1 MKRILM
7 LNTLPLVNFED
18 DSEENKTAG
27 NQTLYNTLKGYSE
40 QGFHVTMLTFADIPK
55 RSSPFPNIE
64 IRRSRYFP
72 LFNLLNRLKIVS
84 DHEETGRIGSSFY
97 ARTWNLLAY
106 REGLHLSKQLKPDLL
121 YGYEIYS
128 TRPAKRIADELKLPC
143 ATRFQGTELGL
154 LLNDPEFEEAN
165 DYIEGTAVNA
175 DLIIMAN
182 DGTDG
187 DQVLERLGMEP
198 EKIRFWPNGLHD
210 KEKYLDYEKDDRYR
224 EKMDLPEDALII
236 CTANRFVD
244 WKRLDRVIKM
254 MKHLIDVKP
263 RVHLIAIGDGP
274 EKQRLTELIKSLNL
288 ENIQF
293 PGVMEHEE
301 TIYHIAN
308 ADLYITLNE
317 SGNLGNSILE
327 ALSLGT
333 VVCTL
338 KNDSVNKVLKDG
350 FNAMLFKEMDE
361 KMIADGLAEL
371 LGNKEQM
378 KMLEENGRQYA
389 KEKLRSWPERMNLEI
404 EEIKKLL

>member
-64 IRRSRYFP
+64 MRRSRYFP
-72 LFNLLNRLKIVS
+72 LFHLLNRLKIVY

-97 ARTWNLLAY
+97 ARAWNLLAY
-106 REGLHLSKQLKPDLL
+106 KEGLHLSKQLKPDLL

-128 TRPAKRIADELKLPC
+128 TRPAKRLADELKLPC

-154 LLNDPEFEEAN
+154 LLDDPKFEEAK
-165 DYIEGTAVNA
+165 DYIEGTAVDA

-187 DQVLERLGMEP
+187 DQVLERLGMEE

-210 KEKYLDYEKDDRYR
+210 KEKYLDFKKDDQYR
-224 EKMDLPEDALII
+224 EKMELPEDAFII

-254 MKHLIDVKP
+254 MKHLIGINP
-263 RVHLIAIGDGP
+263 RVHLTAIGDGP
-274 EKQRLTELIKSLNL
+274 EKKRLAELVKSLEL
-288 ENIQF
+288 ENIHF
-293 PGVMEHEE
+293 LGVMEHEE
-301 TIYHIAN
+301 TICHIAN

-338 KNDSVNKVLKDG
+338 KNDSVNQVLEDG
-350 FNAMLFKEMDE
+350 VNAVLFDKMDG
-361 KMIADGLAEL
+361 KMIAERLAEL
-371 LGNKEQM
+371 LGNKEQLH
-378 KMLEENGRQYA
+378 MLEENGRHYA
-389 KEKLRSWPERMNLEI
+389 KRQLRSWPERMNLEI
-404 EEIKKLL
+404 EEVKKLL